1 MRAQLIPRDMVR
13 AADRASMLSLLQSQ
27 FDGVTRASFDAD
39 LDNKDWVI
47 AIRDEAGGICAFSTL
62 ALHQTR
68 FEGRGLWVAFSGDT
82 VVEPASWHSGSIAQ
96 AWIPAIL
103 SLKRLYDAEPLYWHL
118 ISSGYRT
125 YRFLPALARQFY
137 PHHAAPTPNWEARLM
152 EALSVRRFGAGYDRS
167 RGVVRP
173 AHPYVLTQN
182 LRGIPRPRLSDPHI
196 RHFARLNP
204 GHQHGD
210 ELVCLTRVAPENL
223 TPLARRL
230 EARALSCEILT
241 GVPA

>member
-1 MRAQLIPRDMVR
+1 MTAQLIPRDMVST
-13 AADRASMLSLLQSQ
+13 ADQARMLSLLRSQ
-27 FDGVTRASFDAD
+27 FHGVTRTSFDAD
-39 LDNKDWVI
+39 LDEKDWVI
-47 AIRDEAGGICAFSTL
+47 AIRDEAGGIRAFSTL
-62 ALHQTR
+62 AFQRIR
-68 FEGRGLWVAFSGDT
+68 FEGQRLWVAFSGDT

-103 SLKRLYDAEPLYWHL
+103 ALKRLHDAEPLYWHL

-137 PHHAAPTPNWEARLM
+137 PDHAAPTPDWEARLM
-152 EALSVRRFGAGYDRS
+152 ETLSVRRFGAGYDRS

-173 AHPYVLTQN
+173 AHPYVLTQD
-182 LRGIPRPRLSDPHI
+182 LRGIPRARLSDPHI

-204 GHQHGD
+204 GHEQGD
-210 ELVCLTRVAPENL
+210 ELVCLARVAPENL

-230 EARALSCEILT
+230 GARALSCEILT